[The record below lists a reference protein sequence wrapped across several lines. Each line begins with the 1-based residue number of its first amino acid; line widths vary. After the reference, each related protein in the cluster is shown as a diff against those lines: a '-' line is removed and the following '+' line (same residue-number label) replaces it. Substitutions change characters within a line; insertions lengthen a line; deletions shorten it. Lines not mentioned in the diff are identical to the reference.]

1 MGIFDW
7 FTKYKVT
14 CDWDCHRA
22 RGSRGGED
30 RAHPAGSPVLAP
42 YDAVVTYGMYDDG
55 ASYVQ
60 FKYTNGYAHRAIH
73 VQEGSR
79 VPDGSRVAA
88 RTSCAAS
95 DGRRGTFGAGT
106 STGAH
111 VHFQGHR
118 PDGTRIPWQ
127 DVPAPTVRLAGI
139 TVRPFTIPEEIDMT
153 SARIIS
159 YASSG
164 PRNGIVLV
172 APGFW
177 NPFTA
182 EEWAYFSATNLAE
195 DIPIHVPIND
205 RAYDLIKSIY
215 APQGVEVKVNGDE
228 IAKDV
233 VDEFINR
240 IGKAS

>member
-1 MGIFDW
+1 
-7 FTKYKVT
+7 
-14 CDWDCHRA
+14 
-22 RGSRGGED
+22 
-30 RAHPAGSPVLAP
+30 
-42 YDAVVTYGMYDDG
+42 MYNDG

-164 PRNGIVLV
+164 PRNGIVLA
-172 APGFW
+172 APGHW
-177 NPFTA
+177 HKFTG
-182 EEWAYFSATNLAE
+182 EEWAYFSATNLA
-195 DIPIHVPIND
+195 DGIPIHVPIND
-205 RAYDLIKSIY
+205 RAYDLVRVIY
-215 APQGVEVKVNGDE
+215 QPQGQNPVTVDGDA

-233 VDEFINR
+233 VEEFIAR
-240 IGKAS
+240 IQKAAA